1 MQFIPRTNTHYKLQR
16 ECEKHSFKFM
26 HEFSPRQNERMR
38 SNYDAS
44 IKPQSFEVGA
54 YVLLFVPK
62 MPKLPI
68 LSGLSF
74 TRGRIKS

>member
-1 MQFIPRTNTHYKLQR
+1 
-16 ECEKHSFKFM
+16 M

-74 TRGRIKS
+74 TSGRTKS